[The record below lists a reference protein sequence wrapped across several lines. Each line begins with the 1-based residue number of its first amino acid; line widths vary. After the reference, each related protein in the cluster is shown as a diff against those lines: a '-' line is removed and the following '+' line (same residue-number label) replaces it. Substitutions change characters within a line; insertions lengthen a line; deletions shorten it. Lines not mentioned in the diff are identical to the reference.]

1 MLLQMISTMVMD
13 SVGRKCRMAP
23 SPTGRA
29 QARSLTP
36 LDGKVAI
43 VTGAARGIGRAY
55 ALRLAD
61 LGADVAVLDVDLA
74 GAAKFGEALEA
85 ASVADEIGL
94 RGRRGL
100 GIEVDLGDRAAAEAA
115 VRQVQSTLGRVDIL
129 VNNAGGLIVPLE
141 RSQGSVMP
149 DDDTRTILDANLHSM
164 IFCTQAA
171 VPFMRAQGGGVIVN
185 IASTAA
191 TTTYAQGLM
200 AHYAMAKAA
209 VLHYTRH
216 LAAEL
221 GPAGIRANC
230 IAPGIIMTA
239 RVAAQAA
246 GRNIG
251 TAADV
256 AAIPLGRLGMPEDCA
271 GALEFLVTDLS
282 AYVTGQCLSVCG
294 GRVLTPS

>member
-1 MLLQMISTMVMD
+1 
-13 SVGRKCRMAP
+13 MAE
-23 SPTGRA
+23 SPA
-29 QARSLTP
+29 NMAAARSLTP
-36 LDGKVAI
+36 LEGRAAV

-61 LGADVAVLDVDLA
+61 LGADVAILDVDLD
-74 GAAKFGEALEA
+74 GAAKFGEILKAR
-85 ASVADEIGL
+85 SVAEEVKL

-100 GIEVDLGDRAAAEAA
+100 GIEADLGDRSSAEGAI
-115 VRQVQSTLGRVDIL
+115 RQAHAHFGRVDIL

-141 RSQGSVMP
+141 RSQPSVMP
-149 DDDTRTILDANLHSM
+149 DVDTKTILDANLHSM
-164 IFCTQAA
+164 VFCTQAV

-185 IASTAA
+185 IASTAGI
-191 TTTYAQGLM
+191 TTFAKGLM
-200 AHYAMAKAA
+200 AHYAMSKAA

-221 GPAGIRANC
+221 GPDQIRANC

-246 GRNIG
+246 GRSIG

-256 AAIPLGRLGMPEDCA
+256 SAIPLGRLGMPEDCA

-282 AYVTGQCLSVCG
+282 AYVTGQCISVCG